1 MQLLPHAVVSIMGR
15 RNGYKAFVPTVAPA
29 DFIKPANAKFEWTK
43 PPEPEATTAVDV
55 DKAKRR
61 LSITSDYNVSSGD
74 HFIGVDTTGGAI
86 TVTLPARTSVGEGK
100 IYIIKD
106 EGGAS
111 ATNSIKVQC
120 ADNARIDNLASV
132 TLSSNYCAI
141 SIYFNASDWHI
152 Y

>member
-1 MQLLPHAVVSIMGR
+1 MGR
-15 RNGYKAFVPTVAPA
+15 RNGYKAFVPSNAPA
-29 DFIKPANAKFEWTK
+29 IFVKPANAKFEWEK
-43 PPEPEATTAVDV
+43 PPEPETAADVDV

-61 LSITSDYNVSSGD
+61 LSITSDYNVGSDD
-74 HFIGVDTTGGAI
+74 HFIGVDTTGGAVI
-86 TVTLPARTSVGEGK
+86 VTLPARTSVGEGK

-111 ATNSIKVQC
+111 ATNSITVRC
-120 ADNARIDNLASV
+120 ADGARIDNLTSI
-132 TLSSNYCAI
+132 TLASNYCAI

>member
-1 MQLLPHAVVSIMGR
+1 MGR
-15 RNGYKAFVPTVAPA
+15 RNGYKAFVPSNAPA
-29 DFIKPANAKFEWTK
+29 IFVKPANAKFEWAK
-43 PPEPEATTAVDV
+43 PPEPEDTTDVDV
-55 DKAKRR
+55 GKAKRR
-61 LSITSDYNVSSGD
+61 LSITANYNITAAD
-74 HFIGVDTTGGAI
+74 HFIGVNTTGGPV
-86 TVTLPARTSVGEGK
+86 TVTLPARSSIGEGK

-120 ADNARIDNLASV
+120 ADGARIDNLTSI